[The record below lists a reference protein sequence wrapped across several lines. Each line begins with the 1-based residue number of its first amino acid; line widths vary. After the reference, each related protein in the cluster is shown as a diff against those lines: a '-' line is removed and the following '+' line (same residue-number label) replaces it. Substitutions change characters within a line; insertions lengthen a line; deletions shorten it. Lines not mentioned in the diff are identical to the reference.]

1 MFVMPSAVQLLKV
14 VVVVVVVIVLEV
26 GFMFSF
32 SAAMA
37 SLSRAAEAGCG
48 GLVAVRDL
56 EAAAAAVEATDE
68 AVEVSPPSLSSSE
81 RALGM
86 GITLRRL

>member
-1 MFVMPSAVQLLKV
+1 MLVRPSAVQLLKV
-14 VVVVVVVIVLEV
+14 VVVVVVVTVFP

-32 SAAMA
+32 SAAIA

-48 GLVAVRDL
+48 GLVAVLALD
-56 EAAAAAVEATDE
+56 EAAAAVEATED
-68 AVEVSPPSLSSSE
+68 AVEVRPPSLSSSDLP
-81 RALGM
+81 LGM